1 MDKLPGKMTTKDV
14 VKRNK
19 QKTTSLPINQPTNK
33 NKKTAFNTQ
42 GLRKFTQMLAL
53 F

>member
-1 MDKLPGKMTTKDV
+1 MGKLPGKMTTKGV

-19 QKTTSLPINQPTNK
+19 QKTTSQPINQL
-33 NKKTAFNTQ
+33 KKTKNSW